1 MLGVGVG
8 DVVTGRGVG
17 ALDDA
22 TIIVNHKT
30 KVLVNDTTFISC
42 VLIDVPLDV
51 GTEQEMLIL
60 GVSGRF
66 FEKFE

>member
-8 DVVTGRGVG
+8 DVVTGRVVG

-30 KVLVNDTTFISC
+30 NVLVNDTTFISG

-60 GVSGRF
+60 GVSGRI